1 VSLRRLPLV
10 IAVLAADVVWT
21 DHAAAAD
28 PTKQECVVANETAQ
42 DLQRAGKLVDAR
54 AQLLTCASSACPTA
68 VRLDCADRLQAVEQ
82 SLPTVVLLPRDAG
95 GGDAAGATLAIDGV
109 AQSAVLDGTPVGV
122 DPGTHTFTVTLAG
135 RAPASVRFA
144 LKEGDRVRRE
154 IDLKAAGTAG
164 SGTVPGSAEPASST
178 SGQGNATRRIA
189 WGAIGVGAAGVT
201 LGTVFGFLA
210 LARRVALGK
219 ACQGTMC
226 TQDQQP
232 NIDALHADAV
242 ASNISFAFGLL
253 GLGTG
258 GVLLIA
264 FPQSVAPEAR
274 RDEPGLVVRP
284 WAGVGNVG
292 VAGRFR

>member
-1 VSLRRLPLV
+1 VSLRRLPFV
-10 IAVLAADVVWT
+10 IAVWAAGVVGT
-21 DHAAAAD
+21 DRAAAD
-28 PTKQECVVANETAQ
+28 EPTKQECVVANETAQ

-82 SLPTVVLLPRDAG
+82 SLPTVVLVPRDAG

-109 AQSAVLDGTPVGV
+109 AQSVVLDGTPVGV
-122 DPGTHTFTVTLAG
+122 DPGTHTLTVTLAG
-135 RAPASVRFA
+135 RAPAFVRLT

-154 IDLKAAGTAG
+154 IVLKTAG
-164 SGTVPGSAEPASST
+164 AGAVPGSAEAPSST
-178 SGQGNATRRIA
+178 FGPGSANMTRRIA
-189 WGAIGVGAAGVT
+189 WAALGIGAAGMT

-210 LARRVALGK
+210 IGRKVALGK
-219 ACQGTMC
+219 ACQGTVC
-226 TQDQQP
+226 TEDQQS

-258 GVLLIA
+258 GVLLVA
-264 FPQSVAPEAR
+264 FPQNAAAEAR